1 MAVRACVV
9 EGKGDCSAGRLDEY
23 RKLMT
28 NLWNEISA
36 IADDDKVILFNFF
49 TIVSLGNRNNNLRKF
64 LKVFKIKEKYKTI
77 FLTVPNLF
85 VNDHLYS

>member
-1 MAVRACVV
+1 MWSLDIDNNGFLDQNDFLCMAVRACVV

-64 LKVFKIKEKYKTI
+64 LKVFKIKE
-77 FLTVPNLF
+77 
-85 VNDHLYS
+85 

>member
-36 IADDDKVILFNFF
+36 IADDDKVILFNYNR
-49 TIVSLGNRNNNLRKF
+49 IAGGNF
-64 LKVFKIKEKYKTI
+64 
-77 FLTVPNLF
+77 
-85 VNDHLYS
+85 SMC

>member
-36 IADDDKVILFNFF
+36 IADDDKVILFNY
-49 TIVSLGNRNNNLRKF
+49 NR
-64 LKVFKIKEKYKTI
+64 IAG
-77 FLTVPNLF
+77 
-85 VNDHLYS
+85 VNFSMC

>member
-36 IADDDKVILFNFF
+36 IADDDKVILQKSEEYFIKIFN
-49 TIVSLGNRNNNLRKF
+49 VQQLNKQC
-64 LKVFKIKEKYKTI
+64 I
-77 FLTVPNLF
+77 F
-85 VNDHLYS
+85 